1 MNTPT
6 PFQQKVYEL
15 LKQVPAGS
23 VTTYKALAE
32 ALQSKGYRAIRMAMR
47 CNPYAPQVPCH
58 RVVASDGSLGGF
70 KGKTSGKE
78 IGEKKRLL
86 ENEGVQIQNNRIVD
100 FEKKIYHFQ

>member
-32 ALQSKGYRAIRMAMR
+32 ALQSKG
-47 CNPYAPQVPCH
+47 
-58 RVVASDGSLGGF
+58 
-70 KGKTSGKE
+70 
-78 IGEKKRLL
+78 
-86 ENEGVQIQNNRIVD
+86 
-100 FEKKIYHFQ
+100 